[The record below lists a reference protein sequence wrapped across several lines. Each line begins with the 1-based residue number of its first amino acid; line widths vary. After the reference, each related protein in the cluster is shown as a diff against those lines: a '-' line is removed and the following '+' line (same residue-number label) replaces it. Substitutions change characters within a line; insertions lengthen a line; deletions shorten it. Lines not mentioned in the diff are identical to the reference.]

1 MNTIFE
7 YSYFLSCL
15 LYTLLFL
22 IELCI
27 PPSTLNTLYLELAES
42 IQVELMDTGPM
53 QRDNR
58 VYEDLNVLVPESAIQ
73 SAGGLTGHNTKQAKY
88 TPWSNIGT
96 AVIW

>member
-1 MNTIFE
+1 MH
-7 YSYFLSCL
+7 S
-15 LYTLLFL
+15 
-22 IELCI
+22 
-27 PPSTLNTLYLELAES
+27 PPTLNTLYLELAES
-42 IQVELMDTGPM
+42 IQVELMATGPM

-88 TPWSNIGT
+88 TPWSNIGR